1 MSKPRPISPGSPPVA
16 PAACR
21 LPLVTAYD
29 VIDDA
34 SSNIARGHELAGERR
49 INYSC
54 VQFDGF
60 RRDSVQSRHSRSHK
74 VPECSRCIRSL
85 DWNTGKFAQLASF

>member
-1 MSKPRPISPGSPPVA
+1 MSKPRPISPGSPRPA
-16 PAACR
+16 AAACR
-21 LPLVTAYD
+21 LPLDTAYD
-29 VIDDA
+29 VTDDA

-60 RRDSVQSRHSRSHK
+60 RRDSGQA
-74 VPECSRCIRSL
+74 P
-85 DWNTGKFAQLASF
+85 A